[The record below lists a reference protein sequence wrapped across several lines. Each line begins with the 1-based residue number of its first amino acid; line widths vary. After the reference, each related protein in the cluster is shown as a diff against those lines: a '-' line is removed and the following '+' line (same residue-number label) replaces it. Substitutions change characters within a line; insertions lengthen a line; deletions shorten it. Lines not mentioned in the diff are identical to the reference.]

1 MGYLLFPDQDRLL
14 IKIWSRSSGDES
26 VDNLRVQVH
35 SSWDLRSWGV
45 DDRGGTEVITGST
58 NITWSSLLELH
69 QTKLHNRKENS
80 AVQVYN
86 WTEWKS
92 KLLIVYDK
100 YDHKLR
106 SILQLVFVIF
116 QVYLL
121 LCGNEDKNV
130 EYVL

>member
-1 MGYLLFPDQDRLL
+1 M
-14 IKIWSRSSGDES
+14 
-26 VDNLRVQVH
+26 
-35 SSWDLRSWGV
+35 
-45 DDRGGTEVITGST
+45 
-58 NITWSSLLELH
+58 
-69 QTKLHNRKENS
+69 
-80 AVQVYN
+80 YN

-130 EYVL
+130 EYNLCVDEGMGRNATDRREYLLGIKLCVGKDDITVMRKVG